1 MPQILKLLYMRN
13 LCPFGL
19 FFFFFLGQYIFF
31 VAQRFFK
38 IYFIH
43 WIFILEYLNVQF
55 FCFVYWNLKKI
66 HISVQEILSEVRN
79 KKNLLDSLVEEC
91 KGEEENEEGIN
102 ELQNQYSSFQQ
113 KLMKRIETLKVF
125 YMLIFYFIFY

>member
-1 MPQILKLLYMRN
+1 MFCLL
-13 LCPFGL
+13 
-19 FFFFFLGQYIFF
+19 
-31 VAQRFFK
+31 RF
-38 IYFIH
+38 
-43 WIFILEYLNVQF
+43 
-55 FCFVYWNLKKI
+55 KKI

-102 ELQNQYSSFQQ
+102 ELQNQYSSFEQ

-125 YMLIFYFIFY
+125 YMLIFYFNFY